1 MLEVENLVLGG
12 GISGVSASYHIG
24 HDKCTVLEQGDYSLG
39 ILESRKI
46 NGYTWD
52 QGPHVSF
59 TKHDYVKQLFA
70 GNVNGEYEEHAVS
83 PVNYYKGLWLDH
95 PVQSNLYQLPDDLK
109 DRCVA
114 SFLDERNKER
124 DEEPLLGNYQEWSNY
139 SLGGEITSEFIAAY
153 TRKYWTVEPNEL
165 TTDWIGP
172 RVHVPKIDDLL
183 AGAIGKRTGKNHYIS
198 TIRYPKSGGYQS
210 FVEPLVKSS
219 NILLNHR
226 VVSIDLQNKLVECS
240 NGTSF
245 KYKKLIST
253 IPLPIF
259 VSLICNLD
267 EAATEA
273 AQKLRCS
280 ELLLVNVEVP
290 HKVSRKEHWLY
301 VYDQDMLTSRVTLM
315 DNLASSNAPEGRS
328 AVQAEVYSSIDK
340 PLEYD
345 DATTGRIVVDELFR
359 IGVINEDFNVDG
371 IKFHTRSLKY
381 ANIIFDHNRRAA
393 LDCIFTCLEAYGLLR
408 KEGDLD
414 ALTDWNK
421 LAEYKRG
428 DLCLLGRFG
437 EWKYYWSDDCVMAG
451 KALTGT

>member
-1 MLEVENLVLGG
+1 LEHIENLILGA
-12 GISGVSASYHIG
+12 GISGISASYHLG
-24 HDKCTVLEQGDYSLG
+24 HDKCLIVEKNSFPFGVLRSENKNS
-39 ILESRKI
+39 
-46 NGYTWD
+46 YTWD

-59 TKHDYVKQLFA
+59 TKHEYVKELFA
-70 GNVNGEYEEHAVS
+70 ANVKGAFEEHFVS

-95 PVQSNLYQLPDDLK
+95 PIQSNLYQLPK
-109 DRCVA
+109 DIRNRCVE
-114 SFLDERNKER
+114 SFLIERNKHQ
-124 DEEPLLGNYQEWSNY
+124 DAEPQLDDYKKWCSY
-139 SLGGEITSEFIAAY
+139 SLGEEITNEFIARY
-153 TRKYWTVEPNEL
+153 TRKYWTVQPEEL

-172 RVHVPKIDDLL
+172 RVHVPDVKDFLE
-183 AGAIGKRTGKNHYIS
+183 GAEKKRSQASHYIS
-198 TIRYPKSGGYQS
+198 KIRYPSEGGYQS
-210 FVEPLVKSS
+210 FVEPLANNA

-226 VVSIDLQNKLVECS
+226 VISIDLQNKLVECS
-240 NGTSF
+240 NGSRF

-259 VSLICNLD
+259 VSLVVNID
-267 EAATEA
+267 KAASEA

-315 DNLASSNAPEGRS
+315 DNLAPSNAPEGRS
-328 AVQAEVYSSIDK
+328 AVQVEVYSSIDK

-345 DATTGRIVVDELFR
+345 TATTGRIVVDELFR
-359 IGVINEDFNVDG
+359 IGLINEDVNVNR

-393 LDCIFTCLEAYGLLR
+393 LDCIFTCLEAYGLRR

-421 LAEYKRG
+421 LVEYRRG